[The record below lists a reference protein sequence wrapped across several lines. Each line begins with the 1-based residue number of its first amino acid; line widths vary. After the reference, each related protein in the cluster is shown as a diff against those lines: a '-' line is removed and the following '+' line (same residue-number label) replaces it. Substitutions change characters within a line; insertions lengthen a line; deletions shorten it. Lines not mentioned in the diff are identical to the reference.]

1 MNNEINKSL
10 TFGIGAVMAASLG
23 VSVGASLE
31 DEADTVFVL
40 DSLDDHDILSSDEEG
55 ECGEGKC
62 GDDGEDDEGECGE
75 GKCGEDGDDT
85 EGECGEGKC
94 GEDSDGDD
102 DSDDDDSE
110 EEGEETTEE

>member
-40 DSLDDHDILSSDEEG
+40 NSLDDHDILSSDEEG

-62 GDDGEDDEGECGE
+62 GDDDGEDAEGECGE

-102 DSDDDDSE
+102 EDDSE
-110 EEGEETTEE
+110 DEGEETTEE

>member
-10 TFGIGAVMAASLG
+10 TLGIGAVMAASLG
-23 VSVGASLE
+23 VSVSASLE

-40 DSLDDHDILSSDEEG
+40 DSLDDQDILSSDEEG

-62 GDDGEDDEGECGE
+62 GDEDDDGDDAEGECGE
-75 GKCGEDGDDT
+75 GKCGEEGDDGA

-94 GEDSDGDD
+94 GEDSDGD
-102 DSDDDDSE
+102 E
-110 EEGEETTEE
+110 EAEDEGEETTEE

>member
-10 TFGIGAVMAASLG
+10 TLGIGAVMAASLG
-23 VSVGASLE
+23 VSVSASLE

-40 DSLDDHDILSSDEEG
+40 DSLDDQDILSSDEEG

-62 GDDGEDDEGECGE
+62 GDDDGEDDEGECGE
-75 GKCGEDGDDT
+75 GKCGDDD

-94 GEDSDGDD
+94 GEDSDEDGDED
-102 DSDDDDSE
+102 AED
-110 EEGEETTEE
+110 EGEETTEE